1 MRGVPRLNDQLRSSR
16 APAALAVLLALAACG
31 GGGSGPVFTSIPPPP
46 PGSLGVNPLAPN
58 SNGTILSGIVP
69 TAASSAVVGLV
80 SVDFPADASTPGT
93 VLITVKAGG
102 TSSVARSA
110 NAAQRGAAASRR
122 TNAAYPRALAIRAAS
137 APPPV
142 GTHQSFYVA
151 VSSSRGG
158 PVTSYTAYP
167 FTLVSTSAHTAV
179 WIEDANVAEFA
190 SGSGT
195 FANDAEVAYAADT
208 AAIGAATYTDAAAG
222 RTTTVPYCDGAGN
235 PAGTGPLYAAPY
247 SYVNVLV
254 VDPGTLGQGIAGE
267 FSPVDTLTQ
276 AHLNCDTATP
286 HRNSNEGG
294 FIVAAIAPTAN
305 VHYHVQQ
312 QLAHE
317 LTHLIQYVDQVIVLG
332 RADAPPAIEEGLA
345 ELARDITLG
354 TPDIGNVA
362 LSGPHDF
369 LQRPQDYAILAM
381 TGAHGRYSLGNYGG
395 AYLLMRY
402 IADRYGY
409 GFVKTY
415 MQNDPLTGTK
425 GSYDALATAAGAP
438 SFAALYRD
446 FGAALA
452 ASAAGV
458 PPQPPYA
465 FTSIQFGR
473 TYTNVQTNDALAATV
488 TVPPVGTAG
497 TPAFAENQP
506 FTIYPGGITLLNVPN
521 PVSQA
526 QIFVT
531 EATKTLG
538 IDGVIASK

>member
-1 MRGVPRLNDQLRSSR
+1 MRGVPRLGDPVRSLR
-16 APAALAVLLALAACG
+16 APAALAVFLALAACG
-31 GGGSGPVFTSIPPPP
+31 GGGGGPVFTSIPPPP

-58 SNGTILSGIVP
+58 STGAILSGIVP
-69 TAASSAVVGLV
+69 TAATSAVLGLV
-80 SVDFPADASTPGT
+80 SVAFPADASTPGT
-93 VLITVKAGG
+93 VQITAKAGG
-102 TSSVARSA
+102 TSSVARGA
-110 NAAQRGAAASRR
+110 DAAQRTVATNRR
-122 TNAAYPRALAIRAAS
+122 TSALRPRAAS

-142 GTHQSFYVA
+142 GTHQSFSVA
-151 VSSSRGG
+151 VSSTAGG

-167 FTLVSTSAHTAV
+167 FTLVSTSAHAAV
-179 WIEDANVAEFA
+179 WIEDASVAEFA
-190 SGSGT
+190 PASGT
-195 FANDAEVAYAADT
+195 FANDAETAYAADT
-208 AAIGAATYTDAAAG
+208 AAIGPATYTDAAAG
-222 RTTTVPYCDGAGN
+222 RTTSVPYCDSAGN
-235 PAGTGPLYAAPY
+235 PAGTGPLYAAPFA
-247 SYVNVLV
+247 YVNVLV
-254 VDPGTLGQGIAGE
+254 VNPGTLGQNVGGE
-267 FSPVDTLTQ
+267 FAPVDTFAQ

-286 HRNSNEGG
+286 HRRSNEGG

-312 QLAHE
+312 LLAHE
-317 LTHLIQYVDQVIVLG
+317 LAHLIQYVDQVIVLG
-332 RADAPPAIEEGLA
+332 RADAPPAIKEGLA

-354 TPDIGNVA
+354 TPDLGNVA

-381 TGAHGRYSLGNYGG
+381 TGAHGSYSSGNYGG

-402 IADRYGY
+402 VADRYGY

-415 MQNDPLTGTK
+415 VQNDALTGTK
-425 GSYDALATAAGAP
+425 GSYDALAAAAGAP
-438 SFAALYRD
+438 SFAALFRD

-452 ASAAGV
+452 ASAAGA

-465 FTSIQFGR
+465 FTSIQFGH
-473 TYTNVQTNDALAATV
+473 TYTNVPTDDASAATV

-506 FTIYPGGITLLNVPN
+506 FAIYPGSVTLLDVPN
-521 PVSQA
+521 PVSRA
-526 QIFVT
+526 QLYVT